1 MWGKKLKYEKDEFTI
16 IYMDATNFLFVD
28 YPEDYVRTTRAER
41 DMALCVFARLLAYF
55 SV

>member
-1 MWGKKLKYEKDEFTI
+1 
-16 IYMDATNFLFVD
+16 MDATNFLFVD

-55 SV
+55 SVQQENKRYFSKNI